1 VSCELGRRAL
11 RQSNCIRRR
20 LSIGEW
26 VLVTCNYFRRY
37 DISDE
42 DEDIGNNLLP
52 HLFRIFRGD
61 GWGSGLA
68 IIQLAFSCS
77 NFRDARPTVSRRL
90 RNYFRHPIA
99 VICRRRLN
107 GVIALSIKDLV
118 LERVLRPEAA
128 RGGFRIAFCFREHVS
143 Q

>member
-1 VSCELGRRAL
+1 MESQL
-11 RQSNCIRRR
+11 RR
-20 LSIGEW
+20 LKPGKLIFIG
-26 VLVTCNYFRRY
+26 
-37 DISDE
+37 
-42 DEDIGNNLLP
+42 LLS
-52 HLFRIFRGD
+52 LM
-61 GWGSGLA
+61 LA
-68 IIQLAFSCS
+68 STSIIQLAFSCS